1 MRRPPRTVTLRVTLL
16 LLGVGGIVLTAGV
29 LGGVAAWQSGVFSNK
44 ADETIADQRDS
55 ELDSLTSQVYQLV
68 NNAGAATQD
77 RVNRANTVALADL
90 AEKGGLELGDSTV
103 TWNAVNQ
110 VSQKAG
116 TVQLP
121 RVNVEGTWLGQNRN
135 VKKATPVVDT
145 LAAKV
150 GGSVTIF
157 QRMNQAGDL
166 LRVATNVTNAEGR
179 RAIGTYIP
187 SVGADGS
194 PNAVVAAIK
203 AGKPYR
209 GVAQVV
215 GTWYVTAY
223 DPLKDANGDVI
234 GAVFFGVPQAD
245 AINELT
251 ESIAATKIGQHGGVS
266 IFSNETADRGRI
278 IASGLPAPA
287 GDKPLEVVDASG
299 APYVQQ
305 IVDAAAKL
313 EDGQEW
319 TGEYRLPGR
328 DNATAADSTVRVM
341 YYTPYKWAIAVQ
353 TYNPDYAAAS
363 NALSDGR
370 SSMLMILALAA
381 VLLTVIGG
389 GLAWYWARRTV
400 LRLDTLT
407 AALDKVARRDLNVQ
421 VTEGTDEIG
430 TMSAALNTA
439 VGEIR
444 SLLSDMAR
452 TATGVARA
460 ADQVTS
466 VGDEVAGAADAV
478 AARTTHVAT
487 EADDVARTMAT
498 METGSNEM
506 SAAIGEIARNATQA
520 ASVAQETVQRTE
532 QARAVINRLGNSSAQ
547 IVDVIEV
554 INAIAGQTNLLAL
567 NATIEAARAGE
578 VGKGFAVV
586 ANEVKELA
594 RQTAE
599 ATVDVTTRVNAI
611 KTDTDDAV
619 AAIVAIGDAIER
631 VSSFQEAIAGAVEE
645 QSSVTSEMSRSV
657 HLVTAGGTQISAG
670 IGEVKDTVAS
680 TLTAVGS
687 SREAARTLDEN
698 ARELTRL
705 VERFAR

>member
-1 MRRPPRTVTLRVTLL
+1 M
-16 LLGVGGIVLTAGV
+16 GVGSIVLTAGV
-29 LGGVAAWQSGVFSNK
+29 LGGVAGWQSGVFSNK
-44 ADETIADQRDS
+44 ADETIANQRDN

-68 NNAGAATQD
+68 GNAGAATQD

-90 AEKGGLELGDSTV
+90 AERGGLQLGGPDV

-110 VSQKAG
+110 VSQKAT
-116 TVQLP
+116 TVSLP
-121 RVNVEGTWLGQNRN
+121 RVSVDGQWLGQNRN
-135 VKKATPVVDT
+135 VKQGTPVVDS
-145 LAAKV
+145 LAEKV
-150 GGSVTIF
+150 GGAVTIF
-157 QRMNQAGDL
+157 QRMNADGDL
-166 LRVATNVTNAEGR
+166 LRVATNVPNAEGK

-187 SVGADGS
+187 SVGADGKA
-194 PNAVVAAIK
+194 NAVVAAIK

-223 DPLKDANGDVI
+223 DPLKNADGDVV

-245 AINELT
+245 AIKELT
-251 ESIAATKIGQHGGVS
+251 ESVASTKIGQHGGIS
-266 IFSNETADRGRI
+266 IFSNETADRGRV
-278 IASGLPAPA
+278 IASGLPVTET
-287 GDKPLEVVDASG
+287 DKPLEVTDADG
-299 APYVQQ
+299 TPYVQQ
-305 IVDAAAKL
+305 IVDAAATL
-313 EDGQEW
+313 EEGQEW
-319 TGEYRLPGR
+319 SANYNLPGV
-328 DNATAADSTVRVM
+328 DSPAADSTVRVM
-341 YYTPYKWAIAVQ
+341 YYAPYKWAIAVQ

-363 NALSDGR
+363 EALSDGR
-370 SSMLMILALAA
+370 ASMLTILAIAA
-381 VLLTVIGG
+381 VLLALVGG
-389 GLAWYWARRTV
+389 GLAWYWARRTAN
-400 LRLDTLT
+400 RLATLT
-407 AALDKVARRDLNVQ
+407 GALDKVARRDLNVQ

-430 TMSAALNTA
+430 QMSKALNTA

-444 SLLSDMAR
+444 SLLSDMAT

-460 ADQVTS
+460 AGQVST
-466 VGDEVAGAADAV
+466 VGDEVSGAADAV

-487 EADDVARTMAT
+487 EAEDVARTMAT
-498 METGSNEM
+498 MEAGSNEM
-506 SAAIGEIARNATQA
+506 SSAISEIARNATQA

-532 QARAVINRLGNSSAQ
+532 QARAVIDRLGNSSAQ
-547 IVDVIEV
+547 IVDVVEV

-599 ATVDVTTRVNAI
+599 ATVDVTSRVNAI
-611 KTDTDDAV
+611 KSDTDDAV
-619 AAIVAIGDAIER
+619 AAITAIGEAIER

-657 HLVTAGGTQISAG
+657 EVVTIGGTQISAG
-670 IGEVKDTVAS
+670 IGEVKETVAS
-680 TLTAVGS
+680 TLKAVGS

-705 VERFAR
+705 VDRFAR

>member
-1 MRRPPRTVTLRVTLL
+1 MGRRTVSLRATLL
-16 LLGVGGIVLTAGV
+16 LLGVGSIVLTAAV
-29 LGGVAAWQSGVFSNK
+29 LGGVAAWQSAVFSAR
-44 ADETIADQRDS
+44 ADDTIADQRDS

-68 NNAGAATQD
+68 SNAGAATQD

-90 AEKGGLELGDSTV
+90 AEKGGLQLGTPSA
-103 TWNAVNQ
+103 TWEATNQ
-110 VSQKAG
+110 VTQETR
-116 TVQLP
+116 TVRLP
-121 RVNVEGTWLGQNRN
+121 RVRVEGVWLGQNRDLET
-135 VKKATPVVDT
+135 ATPVVDT
-145 LAAKV
+145 LAEKV
-150 GGSVTIF
+150 GGSVTVF
-157 QRMNQAGDL
+157 QRMNDAGDL
-166 LRVATNVTNAEGR
+166 LRVATNVPNAKNQ

-187 SVGADGS
+187 SSNADGS
-194 PNAVVAAIK
+194 DNAVVAAIK
-203 AGKPYR
+203 AGKSYR

-223 DPLKDANGDVI
+223 DPLKNASGEVI

-245 AINELT
+245 AIKELT
-251 ESIAATKIGQHGGVS
+251 ESVAATKIGAHGGVS
-266 IFSNETADRGRI
+266 IYSDESADKGRI
-278 IASGLPAPA
+278 IASGLPAPS
-287 GDKPLEVVDASG
+287 GDDPLKATDANG
-299 APYVQQ
+299 VTYIQQ
-305 IVDAAAKL
+305 IVDAAADL
-313 EDGQEW
+313 EDGQDW
-319 TGEYRLPGR
+319 TADYKLPGSG
-328 DNATAADSTVRVM
+328 DAAAADSTVRVR
-341 YYTPYKWAIAVQ
+341 YYSGYKWAIAVQ

-363 NALSDGR
+363 EALSDGR
-370 SSMLMILALAA
+370 ASMLTIFAIAALLLA
-381 VLLTVIGG
+381 VIGG
-389 GLAWYWARRTV
+389 GLASFWARRTAN
-400 LRLDTLT
+400 RLAGLT
-407 AALDKVARRDLNVQ
+407 GALDKVARRDLNVQ
-421 VTEGTDEIG
+421 VVEGSDEIG
-430 TMSAALNTA
+430 RMSSALNTA

-444 SLLSDMAR
+444 SLLSDMAT
-452 TATGVARA
+452 TATGVSRA
-460 ADQVTS
+460 AGQVST

-478 AARTTHVAT
+478 AARTTHVAG
-487 EADDVARTMAT
+487 EAEEMARTMAT
-498 METGSNEM
+498 METGSSEM

-532 QARAVINRLGNSSAQ
+532 QARAVIDRLGHSSAQ

-611 KTDTDDAV
+611 KADTDDAV
-619 AAIVAIGDAIER
+619 SAIVAIGDAIER

-645 QSSVTSEMSRSV
+645 QSSVTSEMTRSV
-657 HLVTAGGTQISAG
+657 QLVTGGGTQISAG

-680 TLTAVGS
+680 TLKAVGS